1 MKCRIIWNLW
11 YTVQSWITP
20 PNSVLMQEKNEKF
33 KQVLQVRKTQQLNS
47 VLRHNRWMLFTV
59 MQPTR
64 DSIPQGSV
72 EDWVNCVNTGLCV
85 CVTLSGDQKKKVVP
99 SKASPLSFHTHAY
112 GKPHKQTRRAQT
124 GYYHSTASALQHQRR
139 LVLRWPSITQHT
151 AQICREPSIFSLH
164 LSSPLILP
172 SPPPFPNHLYLSE
185 PLSPEDSAVLFFCSL
200 SLSWSLSPEFSLW
213 LYHLYNSSAGSSL
226 SQGYR
231 RTMSLHSPTPQTLQE
246 SQTFPYSLLHV
257 PPPLILPP
265 FHPFLLSITYSVVAV
280 KSTPGR
286 LICWWQ
292 IAVN

>member
-20 PNSVLMQEKNEKF
+20 PNSVLMQEKNKKF

-112 GKPHKQTRRAQT
+112 GKPHKQTHRAQT

-172 SPPPFPNHLYLSE
+172 SPPLPQ
-185 PLSPEDSAVLFFCSL
+185 
-200 SLSWSLSPEFSLW
+200 
-213 LYHLYNSSAGSSL
+213 SSL
-226 SQGYR
+226 SIRAPLSWGFCCFFALCLYPGLFLQSSHSGFIIFIIPLR
-231 RTMSLHSPTPQTLQE
+231 DHLSPRAIVVPCLSTRQPPKPSKNLKRFPTLSSMS
-246 SQTFPYSLLHV
+246 
-257 PPPLILPP
+257 PPSLILPP